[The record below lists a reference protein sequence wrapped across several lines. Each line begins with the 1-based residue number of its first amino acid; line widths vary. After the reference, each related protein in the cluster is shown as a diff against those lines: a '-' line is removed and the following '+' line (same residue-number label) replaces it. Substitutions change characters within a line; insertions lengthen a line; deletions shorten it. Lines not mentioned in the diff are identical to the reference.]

1 VNHRSATV
9 AAVLLLGSLGLAG
22 CSSSGESTAS
32 SPAPTESVIGGTATC
47 DEATLQAAVEAAMA
61 ESDSDMKVLSV
72 DGFEC
77 ADGWAVIF
85 PTVGTTEENAV
96 TVTEVLQ
103 AEGQFWLVKDRQEV
117 CGTPVEGDPTAV
129 PADSQVPAAIYQPAC
144 NTN

>member
-1 VNHRSATV
+1 VNHRAA
-9 AAVLLLGSLGLAG
+9 AAVLVLALGSLGIAG
-22 CSSSGESTAS
+22 CSSSGESAAS

-47 DEATLQAAVEAAMA
+47 DEATLRAAVEAAMK
-61 ESDSDMKVLSV
+61 ESDPSMSIFSV
-72 DGFEC
+72 DGVEC
-77 ADGWAVIF
+77 ADGWAVLF
-85 PTVGTTEENAV
+85 PTIGTTEENAV

-117 CGTPVEGDPTAV
+117 CGTPVDGDPTAV